1 MDDNIHSL
9 IVGDMLTNVHCDPP
23 DVVAVPPYATLI
35 FADHWLDL
43 CAAAGG
49 EDKLI
54 AMLGVKDERWPIN
67 I

>member
-1 MDDNIHSL
+1 
-9 IVGDMLTNVHCDPP
+9 MLTNVHCDPP

-35 FADHWLDL
+35 FADDWLDL